1 MTSRSPA
8 TVETSVTDIRASGGH
23 LDEGL
28 EVANK
33 FARLENVPPAP
44 AGRRSTITMSS
55 LKKWRYRVPVAIV
68 VDATP
73 FETEADDVR
82 EETTLTRQVPLVE
95 LVERRV
101 DVVRIERDATRRQS
115 IVAELDDHEQLAF
128 ESRSWVPA
136 ADDVARQREA
146 FAPYR
151 QPRLNGRS

>member
-1 MTSRSPA
+1 MSRLRGAPVDHHHVV
-8 TVETSVTDIRASGGH
+8 VE
-23 LDEGL
+23 
-28 EVANK
+28 EVA
-33 FARLENVPPAP
+33 
-44 AGRRSTITMSS
+44 I
-55 LKKWRYRVPVAIV
+55 RVPVAIV

-151 QPRLNGRS
+151 QHGERTLVIPISARRAGSRQPSPGR